1 MDVKVRVAD
10 GEAVKELVREAKSYA
25 ATKLGVPDARP
36 LLASNH
42 PEAWSY
48 FCYRIAGL
56 IGEFVGTADDMVRA
70 VYLVDESA
78 WDEGAAPALGVTLI
92 LHVARR
98 TASTEMAIGWLND
111 QLPSVLADEVGVRPA
126 VPFVTAYLVE
136 DAEVAS
142 RTGVAAAIR
151 GTHAP
156 ALLVWE
162 RSTAG

>member
-1 MDVKVRVAD
+1 MDVKVTVAD
-10 GEAVKELVREAKSYA
+10 GEAVKALVREAKSYA

-36 LLASNH
+36 WLTNSH

-70 VYLVDESA
+70 VYLLDESA
-78 WDEGAAPALGVTLI
+78 WDEGPPAPGVTLI
-92 LHVARR
+92 LHVQRR

-111 QLPSVLADEVGVRPA
+111 QLLGVLADEVGVRPA
-126 VPFVTAYLVE
+126 VPFITAYLVE

-156 ALLVWE
+156 ALLVWQQG
-162 RSTAG
+162 TDG